1 MSDAETSSDSARTW
15 DRYCDAIKLAGG
27 QLLRAETPKD
37 ALNQAE
43 GLRYLSRL
51 VRLGLEMYVESG
63 DMQFPVF
70 MTPSHETA
78 KIGADNPDNYY
89 QVARIDGRLA
99 YRVSGTRGTVA
110 FLNFST
116 KRGGYDSNGKLELS
130 GFIDATMMAFE
141 PDGRFELILSR
152 ERRPGNW
159 LKLDADTSQ
168 LLVRQT
174 LLDRGSEKLAQL
186 KIDRIDQAAR
196 PPPLD
201 PAKLE
206 NNLMKAGSFVVGT
219 SRLFANWAQGYLSH
233 VNQLPPADQA
243 VCQQAGGDPNVFYY
257 HSYWRLAPDEA
268 LVIEFPRVADCDYWN
283 FQVDNHWME
292 SLDYRYFRICINNH
306 SARLDT
312 DGRLT
317 LIVSHTDP
325 GHPNWL
331 ETAGHEQGT
340 MCFRWINSKEQVH
353 PSTKVVKIGDLAPG
367 CSLGTMT
374 TNYQDAVAT

>member
-89 QVARIDGRLA
+89 QVARIDGRLE

-174 LLDRGSEKLAQL
+174 FLDRGSEKLAQL
-186 KIDRIDQAAR
+186 KIDRIDQAAK
-196 PPPLD
+196 PPRLD
-201 PAKLE
+201 PVKLE
-206 NNLMKAGSFVVGT
+206 NNLMKAGGFVVGT
-219 SRLFANWAQGYLSH
+219 ARLFANWAQSYLSH
-233 VNQLPPADQA
+233 VNQLPPADQE

-257 HSYWRLAPDEA
+257 HSYWRLAPDEV

-306 SARLDT
+306 SARLDP

-317 LIVSHTDP
+317 LIVSHIDP

-340 MCFRWINSKEQVH
+340 MCFRWINSREQIH
-353 PSTKVVKIGDLAPG
+353 PATRVVKASDVVAKRR
-367 CSLGTMT
+367 LGSA
-374 TNYQDAVAT
+374 Q